1 MKHLG
6 FFRNFFNVTATA
18 TVEFALGF
26 VEGVVET
33 NFTTNKDKV
42 NLFGAENVV
51 QGKISKILSISA
63 GGAGA
68 IVKTTT
74 VVAKTIAE
82 ALPTSYI

>member
-1 MKHLG
+1 MKNLV
-6 FFRNFFNVTATA
+6 FFRKFFNVTGSA

-33 NFTTNKDKV
+33 NFTTNKNEL

-63 GGAGA
+63 GGAM
-68 IVKTTT
+68 VKITI
-74 VVAKTIAE
+74 VVAKTIAG